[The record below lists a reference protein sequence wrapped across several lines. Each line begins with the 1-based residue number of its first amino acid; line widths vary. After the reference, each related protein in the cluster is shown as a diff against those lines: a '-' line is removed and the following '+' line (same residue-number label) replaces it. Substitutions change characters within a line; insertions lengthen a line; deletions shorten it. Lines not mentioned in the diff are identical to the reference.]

1 MNSYL
6 LPLFISRLCSSRAR
20 WPVLP
25 ITVVLGWLENLNF
38 FVEIV
43 RWIYWISQVQST
55 GLPSIFLRAQPCI
68 SYRRCG
74 EKLIKY
80 QANSSW
86 VIMSIILMTTLFYK
100 VLIRLLQGEI
110 WCWSLL
116 GLKGLTVP
124 VKLALPQLLLYN
136 FSESLLLKGI
146 WAGGRPLITQMVNL
160 PSSRPAQLSDIPA
173 TWNRACSI
181 NRQNFTSQDTLL
193 SKCAP
198 LSDFYQF
205 APLIVGQTAPLM
217 NHWALFSV
225 LRATDIKFL
234 LTDTMFSFYNQEK
247 MVWE

>member
-20 WPVLP
+20 GPVAH

-38 FVEIV
+38 FVEII
-43 RWIYWISQVQST
+43 RWAHWISQVQST
-55 GLPSIFLRAQPCI
+55 VLPSIFLRAQPWI

-86 VIMSIILMTTLFYK
+86 VIMSVILMTTLFYK
-100 VLIRLLQGEI
+100 ALILQGEI

-146 WAGGRPLITQMVNL
+146 WAGGR
-160 PSSRPAQLSDIPA
+160 
-173 TWNRACSI
+173 
-181 NRQNFTSQDTLL
+181 LL
-193 SKCAP
+193 
-198 LSDFYQF
+198 FR
-205 APLIVGQTAPLM
+205 
-217 NHWALFSV
+217 W
-225 LRATDIKFL
+225 
-234 LTDTMFSFYNQEK
+234 
-247 MVWE
+247 